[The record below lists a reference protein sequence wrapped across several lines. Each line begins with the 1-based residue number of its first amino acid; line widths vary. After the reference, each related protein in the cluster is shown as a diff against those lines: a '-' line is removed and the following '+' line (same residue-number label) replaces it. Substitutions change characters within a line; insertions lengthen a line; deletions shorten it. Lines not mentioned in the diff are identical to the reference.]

1 MCSWPWWPSHLPL
14 LQKSSYLH
22 PEDMALCVSYRTKK
36 YLKKTGW
43 SIPLEMLSRN
53 CALSQSRWPD
63 SCYLVIID
71 EDLTV
76 FKASKLIYET
86 IHFTNSLVFIDL
98 FSIYLKG
105 WEEEWGI
112 LIEFPST
119 GSLSNTQKQELI
131 TPSNPWKTHSPW
143 VRDSTFQGVELAG
156 NRSGTWF
163 QSPWSGIWV
172 SSLLCQMPAWMHC
185 LH

>member
-1 MCSWPWWPSHLPL
+1 
-14 LQKSSYLH
+14 
-22 PEDMALCVSYRTKK
+22 MALCVSYRTKK

-119 GSLSNTQKQELI
+119 GSLSKYPKAGVDNAIKSLEDTQSLG
-131 TPSNPWKTHSPW
+131 
-143 VRDSTFQGVELAG
+143 QGLHLPG
-156 NRSGTWF
+156 C
-163 QSPWSGIWV
+163 WV
-172 SSLLCQMPAWMHC
+172 SWKQIWDLVPFTLIRNLSVFIAVPNAC
-185 LH
+185 LDALFTLNWLWWWWWFVFALT